1 MKLTDNPDN
10 RKNEHNCYQR
20 LRINSMKD
28 STEIRKNDIAKVL
41 NIWDTKNKII
51 QPNIE
56 EDLRNIFDHI
66 ASFFAAGTFYY
77 YVFNFQTLEM
87 DYVHESVRDV
97 LGIKPDEF
105 NLKKLFSLYH
115 PDDLARMYEKE
126 NAASEFL
133 FNIISPEDIPFYKV
147 VYVTRF
153 KDQSGN
159 YKKILHQAKAI
170 NVTTNGKIQ
179 QVLGVHTDIT
189 YLNTPIDHKISFIGE
204 TRRSYFALDPCNLI
218 FEEND
223 TGKLFTNQEL
233 KIIQLISEG
242 KNSNEIAEL
251 LFITYNTL
259 KTHKKNIF
267 RKSNSN
273 NSGHLI
279 MNCILD
285 GII

>member
-1 MKLTDNPDN
+1 MK
-10 RKNEHNCYQR
+10 E
-20 LRINSMKD
+20 SA
-28 STEIRKNDIAKVL
+28 EIRKNDIEKVL
-41 NIWDTKNKII
+41 NIWDTKNKIS
-51 QPNIE
+51 QPNIK
-56 EDLRNIFDHI
+56 EDLRSIFGHI
-66 ASFFAAGTFYY
+66 GSFFAAGPFYF

-97 LGIKPDEF
+97 LGIEPDEF
-105 NLKKLFSLYH
+105 TIKYIFSLYH
-115 PDDLARMYEKE
+115 PDDLARMHEKE

-153 KDQSGN
+153 KDHNGN

-170 NVTTNGKIQ
+170 NVTTDGKIQ
-179 QVLGVHTDIT
+179 QVLGVHTDVT
-189 YLNTPIDHKISFIGE
+189 YLNTPIDHKISFISQD
-204 TRRSYFALDPCNLI
+204 RPSYFALDPCNLI

-242 KNSNEIAEL
+242 KSSNEIAEL
-251 LFITYNTL
+251 LFVTNNTL

-267 RKSNSN
+267 KKSNAN
-273 NSGHLI
+273 NSAHLI
-279 MNCILD
+279 MNCIRE